1 MVWREDKS
9 QLIWL
14 WIGVL
19 FLTFYTGE
27 ACLFWGPN
35 PRVAGPLWM
44 HLLYWGAFGIFLAG
58 FIGWSARQEGPEKWL
73 NMAQSTV
80 LGVVITAAVVGVPAL
95 IMVRTRDI
103 TLGHAVLLFT
113 LALAALVIGSL
124 RFNPGWLLAGCVWVS
139 AGCAILCLPRIQDYL
154 LGAVV
159 AIGFII
165 VGAIRKSL
173 VTACRLV
180 EKK

>member
-1 MVWREDKS
+1 MIWREDKS

-35 PRVAGPLWM
+35 PRVAAPPLV
-44 HLLYWGAFGIFLAG
+44 HLLYWGAFGALLAG
-58 FIGWSARQEGPEKWL
+58 LIGWSARQEGPKKWL
-73 NMAQSTV
+73 SVVQSTV

-95 IMVRTRDI
+95 IMLRTRDI

-113 LALAALVIGSL
+113 LALAAVVVGSL
-124 RFNPGWLLAGCVWVS
+124 RFNAGWLLAGCVWAS
-139 AGCAILCLPRIQDYL
+139 AGCTILRLPRIQDYL

-159 AIGFII
+159 AIGFIV
-165 VGAIRKSL
+165 VGALRKTL
-173 VTACRLV
+173 LTECLPV